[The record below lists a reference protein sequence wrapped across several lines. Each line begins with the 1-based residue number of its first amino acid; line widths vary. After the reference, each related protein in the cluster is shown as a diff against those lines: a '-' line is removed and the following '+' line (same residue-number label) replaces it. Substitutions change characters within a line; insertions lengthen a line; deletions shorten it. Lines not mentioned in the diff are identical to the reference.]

1 MSRNMFEVHVVLRS
15 REGKDFTVVAVR
27 NQCRECKLLIISK
40 VFLSGLHN
48 HRGFAKLDAGHP
60 LVRLWLPP
68 SWQITHRDSVSLAD
82 VVCCVP
88 TISAPP
94 PTPQPLGPFLKQER
108 W

>member
-1 MSRNMFEVHVVLRS
+1 M
-15 REGKDFTVVAVR
+15 VAVR

-94 PTPQPLGPFLKQER
+94 PWAFSKAGEMVVGSTSLFSSFGYAIDVRKGPVK
-108 W
+108 